1 MYPGGARGPEN
12 RIGKPK
18 MKINRTIALT
28 LALLG
33 TAGVALAQTATATL
47 TIQGTVA
54 STVSINVAPLS
65 GYNAL
70 DIANGVS
77 GQNVANITEKAN
89 DKNGYTVTMTSLNA
103 GASGNSL
110 FLADTAGG
118 TGADNVPYTL
128 NYNGSAVTFN
138 NGNATLTS
146 ATARTPQTGVAKA
159 LAVTIASSWVNS
171 ATYSDTL
178 TFTITGK

>member
-1 MYPGGARGPEN
+1 MTAN
-12 RIGKPK
+12 
-18 MKINRTIALT
+18 MKKYISLT
-28 LALLG
+28 LILLG
-33 TAGVALAQTATATL
+33 AATAGLAQTANGTL

-54 STVSINVAPLS
+54 STASINVAPLS
-65 GYNAL
+65 GYNTL

-77 GQNVANITEKAN
+77 GQNVANITEKTN

-103 GASGNSL
+103 GGSGNSL

-118 TGADNVPYTL
+118 TGTDTVPYSL
-128 NYNGSAVTFN
+128 AYNGVAVTFAS
-138 NGNATLTS
+138 GSATLTS
-146 ATARTPQTGVAKA
+146 TTSRTPQAGVVKA

-171 ATYSDTL
+171 ATYADTL

>member
-1 MYPGGARGPEN
+1 
-12 RIGKPK
+12 
-18 MKINRTIALT
+18 MKTKKYIALT

-54 STVSINVAPLS
+54 STVSINVVPLS
-65 GYNAL
+65 GYNTL

-77 GQNVANITEKAN
+77 AQNVANVTEKAN
-89 DKNGYTVTMTSLNA
+89 DKSGYTVSMTSLNA

-118 TGADNVPYTL
+118 TGTDTVPYTL
-128 NYNGSAVTFN
+128 AYNGSAVTFN
-138 NGNATLTS
+138 NGSATLTS
-146 ATARTPQTGVAKA
+146 ATARTPQAGLIKA

-171 ATYSDTL
+171 ATYADTL